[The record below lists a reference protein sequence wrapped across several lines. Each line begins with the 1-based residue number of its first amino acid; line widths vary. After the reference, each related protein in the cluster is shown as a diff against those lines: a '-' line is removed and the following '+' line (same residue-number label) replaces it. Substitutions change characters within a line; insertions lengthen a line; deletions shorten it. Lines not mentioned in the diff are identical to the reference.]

1 MRVPKVKLVY
11 DRRHQ
16 ASTDKE
22 GAVDLRVCFDCKQK
36 FLSTGVKVYPKQ
48 WDSKNECVKLRND
61 ATSLNKALSDIKND
75 AITLLTEMAKS
86 GFVDLSRLNEVF
98 KPKAHDLTFHD
109 YMKERIDKR
118 NVSGNTR
125 ERYQSFY
132 KIFVEEYGK
141 MKNFAEITESGVRDY
156 DEWLHKRIVN
166 GHLMKQSTIYSHH
179 KYLRLFIYDALTDGY
194 VEKNPYQSRRIKID
208 HGEGGQIPSLTID
221 QVQQIENLELDGFL
235 GKTKDLFLFQCYT
248 GLAFSDMQKFRL
260 SNYSQD
266 KEGNYLIKDNRTK
279 TNTTYIFMLSE
290 KALAIV
296 MKYKGKIPAIS
307 NQKYNQYLKVL
318 GQIIGVPTLHS
329 HMGRSTFASTCLN
342 QGMPIDVLKHCLGHT
357 TGLMSEH
364 YATMQEDT
372 IKKAFCNLQNKKMK
386 RNN

>member
-16 ASTDKE
+16 ATPEKE

-36 FLSTGVKVYPKQ
+36 FLSTGVKVYPRQ

-75 AITLLTEMAKS
+75 AITLLTEMSKT
-86 GFVDLSRLNEVF
+86 GYVDLARLNEIF
-98 KPKAHDLTFHD
+98 KPKAYDLTFHE
-109 YMKERIDKR
+109 YMKDRISKR
-118 NVSGNTR
+118 NVSENTR
-125 ERYQSFY
+125 ERYVSFY
-132 KIFVEEYGK
+132 KVFVDEYGK
-141 MKNFAEITESGVRDY
+141 MKNFSDITEAGVRDY

-166 GHLMKQSTIYSHH
+166 GHLMQQSTIYSHH

-194 VEKNPYQSRRIKID
+194 VDKNPYQSKRIKID
-208 HGEGGQIPSLTID
+208 HGESGQIPSLTID
-221 QVQQIENLELDGFL
+221 QVEQIENLELEGFV

-248 GLAFSDMQKFRL
+248 GLAFSDMQKFKL

-266 KEGNYLIKDNRTK
+266 KDGNYLIKDKRTK
-279 TNTTYIFMLSE
+279 TDTTYIFMLSE

-318 GQIIGVPTLHS
+318 GQMIGVPTLHS

-342 QGMPIDVLKHCLGHT
+342 QGMNTDVLKHCLGHVT
-357 TGLMSEH
+357 TFETNR
-364 YATMQEDT
+364 YATMQDET
-372 IKKAFCNLQNKKMK
+372 IKQAFKDIKK
-386 RNN
+386 

>member
-16 ASTDKE
+16 ATPDKE

-36 FLSTGVKVYPKQ
+36 FLSTGVKVYPRQ
-48 WDSKNECVKLRND
+48 WDGKNECVKLRND

-75 AITLLTEMAKS
+75 AITLLTEMSKT
-86 GFVDLSRLNEVF
+86 GYVDLARLNEIF
-98 KPKAHDLTFHD
+98 KPKAYDLTFHE
-109 YMKERIDKR
+109 YMKDRISKR
-118 NVSGNTR
+118 NVSENTR
-125 ERYQSFY
+125 ERYVSFY
-132 KIFVEEYGK
+132 KVFVDEYGK
-141 MKNFAEITESGVRDY
+141 MKNFSDITEAGVRDY
-156 DEWLHKRIVN
+156 DEWLNKRVVN
-166 GHLMKQSTIYSHH
+166 GHLMQQSTIYSHH

-194 VEKNPYQSRRIKID
+194 VDKNPYQSKRIKID
-208 HGEGGQIPSLTID
+208 HGESGQIPSLTID
-221 QVQQIENLELDGFL
+221 QVEQIENLELDGFV

-248 GLAFSDMQKFRL
+248 GLAFSDMQKFKL

-266 KEGNYLIKDNRTK
+266 KDGNYLIKDKRTK
-279 TNTTYIFMLSE
+279 TDTTYIFMLSE

-318 GQIIGVPTLHS
+318 GQMIGVPTLHS

-342 QGMPIDVLKHCLGHT
+342 QGMNTDVLKHCLGHVT
-357 TGLMSEH
+357 TFETNR
-364 YATMQEDT
+364 YATMQDET
-372 IKKAFCNLQNKKMK
+372 IKQAFKDIKK
-386 RNN
+386 

>member
-16 ASTDKE
+16 SSPDKE

-36 FLSTGVKVYPKQ
+36 FLSTGVKVYPRQ
-48 WDSKNECVKLRND
+48 WDGKNECVKLRND

-75 AITLLTEMAKS
+75 AITLLTEMSKT
-86 GFVDLSRLNEVF
+86 GYVDLARLNEIF
-98 KPKAHDLTFHD
+98 KPKAYDLTFHE
-109 YMKERIDKR
+109 YMKDRISKR
-118 NVSGNTR
+118 NVSENTR
-125 ERYQSFY
+125 ERYVSFY
-132 KIFVEEYGK
+132 KVFVDEYGK
-141 MKNFAEITESGVRDY
+141 MKNFSDITEAGVRDY

-166 GHLMKQSTIYSHH
+166 GHLMQQSTIYSHH

-194 VEKNPYQSRRIKID
+194 VDKNPYQSKRIKID
-208 HGEGGQIPSLTID
+208 HGESGQIPSLTID
-221 QVQQIENLELDGFL
+221 QVEQIENLELDGFV

-248 GLAFSDMQKFRL
+248 GLAFSDMQKFKL

-266 KEGNYLIKDNRTK
+266 KDGNYLIKDKRTK
-279 TNTTYIFMLSE
+279 TDTTYIFMLSE

-342 QGMPIDVLKHCLGHT
+342 QGMNTDVLKHCLGHVT
-357 TGLMSEH
+357 TFETNR
-364 YATMQEDT
+364 YATMQDET
-372 IKKAFCNLQNKKMK
+372 IKQAFKDIKK
-386 RNN
+386 

>member
-16 ASTDKE
+16 ATPEKE

-36 FLSTGVKVYPKQ
+36 FLSTGVKVYPRQ

-75 AITLLTEMAKS
+75 AITLLTEMSKT
-86 GFVDLSRLNEVF
+86 GYVDLARLNEIF
-98 KPKAHDLTFHD
+98 KPKAYDLTFHE
-109 YMKERIDKR
+109 YMKDRISKR
-118 NVSGNTR
+118 NVSENTR
-125 ERYQSFY
+125 ERYVSFY
-132 KIFVEEYGK
+132 KVFVDEYGK
-141 MKNFAEITESGVRDY
+141 MKNFSDITEAGVRDY

-166 GHLMKQSTIYSHH
+166 GHLMQQSTIYSHH

-194 VEKNPYQSRRIKID
+194 VDKNPYQSKRIKID
-208 HGEGGQIPSLTID
+208 HGESGQIPSLTID
-221 QVQQIENLELDGFL
+221 QVEQIENLELDGFV

-248 GLAFSDMQKFRL
+248 GLAFSDMQKFKL

-266 KEGNYLIKDNRTK
+266 KDGNYLIKDKRTK
-279 TNTTYIFMLSE
+279 TDTTYIFMLSE

-318 GQIIGVPTLHS
+318 GQMIGVPTLHS

-342 QGMPIDVLKHCLGHT
+342 QGMAIDILKHALGHT
-357 TGLMSEH
+357 SGFMSER
-364 YATMQEDT
+364 YATMQDLT
-372 IKKAFCNLQNKKMK
+372 IKKAFKNISK
-386 RNN
+386 

>member
-16 ASTDKE
+16 ATPEKE

-36 FLSTGVKVYPKQ
+36 FLSTGVKVYPRQ

-75 AITLLTEMAKS
+75 AITLLTEMSKT
-86 GFVDLSRLNEVF
+86 GYVDLARLNEIF
-98 KPKAHDLTFHD
+98 KPKAYDLTFHE
-109 YMKERIDKR
+109 YMKDRISKR
-118 NVSGNTR
+118 NVSENTR
-125 ERYQSFY
+125 ERYVSFY
-132 KIFVEEYGK
+132 KVFVDEYGK
-141 MKNFAEITESGVRDY
+141 MKNFSDITEAGVRDY
-156 DEWLHKRIVN
+156 DEWLHKRVVN
-166 GHLMKQSTIYSHH
+166 GHLMQQSTIYSHH

-194 VEKNPYQSRRIKID
+194 VDKNPYQSKRIKID
-208 HGEGGQIPSLTID
+208 HGESGQIPSLTID
-221 QVQQIENLELDGFL
+221 QVEQIESLELDGFV

-248 GLAFSDMQKFRL
+248 GLAFSDMQKFKL

-266 KEGNYLIKDNRTK
+266 KDGNYLIKDKRTK
-279 TNTTYIFMLSE
+279 TDTTYIFMLSE

-318 GQIIGVPTLHS
+318 GQMIGVPTLHS

-342 QGMPIDVLKHCLGHT
+342 QGMNTDVLKHCLGHVT
-357 TGLMSEH
+357 TFETNR
-364 YATMQEDT
+364 YATMQDET
-372 IKKAFCNLQNKKMK
+372 IKKAFKDIKK
-386 RNN
+386 

>member
-16 ASTDKE
+16 ATPEKE

-36 FLSTGVKVYPKQ
+36 FLSTGVKVYPRQ

-75 AITLLTEMAKS
+75 AITLLTEMSKT
-86 GFVDLSRLNEVF
+86 GYVDLSRLNEIF
-98 KPKAHDLTFHD
+98 KPKAYDLTFNE
-109 YMKERIDKR
+109 YMKDRISKR
-118 NVSGNTR
+118 NVSENTR
-125 ERYQSFY
+125 ERYVSFY
-132 KIFVEEYGK
+132 KVFVDEYGK
-141 MKNFAEITESGVRDY
+141 MKNFSDITEAGVRDY

-166 GHLMKQSTIYSHH
+166 GHLMQQSTIYSHH

-194 VEKNPYQSRRIKID
+194 VDKNPYQSKRIKID
-208 HGEGGQIPSLTID
+208 HGESGQIPSLTID
-221 QVQQIENLELDGFL
+221 QVEQIENLELDGFV

-248 GLAFSDMQKFRL
+248 GLAFSDMQKFKL

-266 KEGNYLIKDNRTK
+266 KDGNYLIKDKRTK
-279 TNTTYIFMLSE
+279 TDTTYIFMLSE

-318 GQIIGVPTLHS
+318 GQMIGVPTLHS

-342 QGMPIDVLKHCLGHT
+342 QGMNTDVLKHCLGHVT
-357 TGLMSEH
+357 TFETNR
-364 YATMQEDT
+364 YATMQDET
-372 IKKAFCNLQNKKMK
+372 IKKAFKDIKK
-386 RNN
+386 

>member
-16 ASTDKE
+16 SSPDKE

-36 FLSTGVKVYPKQ
+36 FLSTGVKVYPRQ

-75 AITLLTEMAKS
+75 AITLLTEMSKT
-86 GFVDLSRLNEVF
+86 GYVDLARLNEIF
-98 KPKAHDLTFHD
+98 KPKAYDLTFHE
-109 YMKERIDKR
+109 YMKDRISKR
-118 NVSGNTR
+118 NVSENTR
-125 ERYQSFY
+125 ERYVSFY
-132 KIFVEEYGK
+132 KVFVDEYGK
-141 MKNFAEITESGVRDY
+141 MKNFSDITEAGVRDY
-156 DEWLHKRIVN
+156 DEWLHKRVVN
-166 GHLMKQSTIYSHH
+166 GHLMQQSTIYSHH

-194 VEKNPYQSRRIKID
+194 VDKNPYQSKRIKID
-208 HGEGGQIPSLTID
+208 HGESGQIPSLTID
-221 QVQQIENLELDGFL
+221 QVEQIENLELDGFV

-248 GLAFSDMQKFRL
+248 GLAFSDMQKFKL

-266 KEGNYLIKDNRTK
+266 KDGNYLIKDKRTK
-279 TNTTYIFMLSE
+279 TDTTYIFMLSE

-318 GQIIGVPTLHS
+318 GQMIGVPTLHS

-342 QGMPIDVLKHCLGHT
+342 QGMNTDVLKHCLGHVT
-357 TGLMSEH
+357 TFETNR
-364 YATMQEDT
+364 YATMQDET
-372 IKKAFCNLQNKKMK
+372 IKKAFKDIKK
-386 RNN
+386 

>member
-16 ASTDKE
+16 SSPDKE

-36 FLSTGVKVYPKQ
+36 FLSTGVKVYPRQ

-75 AITLLTEMAKS
+75 AITLLTEMSKT
-86 GFVDLSRLNEVF
+86 GYVDLARLNEIF
-98 KPKAHDLTFHD
+98 KPKAYDLTFHE
-109 YMKERIDKR
+109 YMKDRISKR
-118 NVSGNTR
+118 NVSENTR
-125 ERYQSFY
+125 ERYVSFY
-132 KIFVEEYGK
+132 KVFVDEYGK
-141 MKNFAEITESGVRDY
+141 MKNFSDITEAGVRDY

-166 GHLMKQSTIYSHH
+166 GHLMQQSTIYSHH

-194 VEKNPYQSRRIKID
+194 VDKNPYQSKRIKID
-208 HGEGGQIPSLTID
+208 HGESGQIPSLTID
-221 QVQQIENLELDGFL
+221 QVEQIESLELDGFV

-248 GLAFSDMQKFRL
+248 GLAFSDMQKFKL

-266 KEGNYLIKDNRTK
+266 KDGNYLIKDKRTK
-279 TNTTYIFMLSE
+279 TDTTYIFMLSE

-318 GQIIGVPTLHS
+318 GQMIGVPTLHS

-342 QGMPIDVLKHCLGHT
+342 QGMNTDVLKHCLGHVT
-357 TGLMSEH
+357 TFETNR
-364 YATMQEDT
+364 YATMQDET
-372 IKKAFCNLQNKKMK
+372 IKQAFKDIKK
-386 RNN
+386 

>member
-16 ASTDKE
+16 ATPEKE

-36 FLSTGVKVYPKQ
+36 FLSTGVKVYPRQ
-48 WDSKNECVKLRND
+48 WDVKNECVKLRND

-75 AITLLTEMAKS
+75 AITLLTEMSKT
-86 GFVDLSRLNEVF
+86 GYVDLARLNEIF
-98 KPKAHDLTFHD
+98 KPKAYDLTFHE
-109 YMKERIDKR
+109 YMKDRISKR
-118 NVSGNTR
+118 NVSENTR
-125 ERYQSFY
+125 ERYVSFY
-132 KIFVEEYGK
+132 KVFVDEYGK
-141 MKNFAEITESGVRDY
+141 MKNFSDITEAGVRDY
-156 DEWLHKRIVN
+156 DEWLHKRVVN
-166 GHLMKQSTIYSHH
+166 GHLMQQSTIYSHH

-194 VEKNPYQSRRIKID
+194 VDKNPYQSKRIKID
-208 HGEGGQIPSLTID
+208 HGESGQIPSLTID
-221 QVQQIENLELDGFL
+221 QVEQIENLELDGFV

-248 GLAFSDMQKFRL
+248 GLAFSDMQKFKL

-266 KEGNYLIKDNRTK
+266 KDGNYLIKDKRTK
-279 TNTTYIFMLSE
+279 TDTTYIFMLSE

-318 GQIIGVPTLHS
+318 GQMIGVPTLHS

-342 QGMPIDVLKHCLGHT
+342 QGMNTDVLKHCLGHVT
-357 TGLMSEH
+357 TFETNR
-364 YATMQEDT
+364 YATMQDET
-372 IKKAFCNLQNKKMK
+372 IKQAFKDIKK
-386 RNN
+386 

>member
-16 ASTDKE
+16 SSPDKE

-36 FLSTGVKVYPKQ
+36 FLSTGVKVYPRQ

-75 AITLLTEMAKS
+75 AITLLTEMSKT
-86 GFVDLSRLNEVF
+86 GYVDLARLNEIF
-98 KPKAHDLTFHD
+98 KPKAYDLTFHE
-109 YMKERIDKR
+109 YMKDRISKR
-118 NVSGNTR
+118 NVSENTR
-125 ERYQSFY
+125 ERYVSFY
-132 KIFVEEYGK
+132 KVFVDEYGK
-141 MKNFAEITESGVRDY
+141 MKNFSDITEAGVRDY

-166 GHLMKQSTIYSHH
+166 GHLMQQSTIYSHH

-194 VEKNPYQSRRIKID
+194 VDKNPYQSKRIKID
-208 HGEGGQIPSLTID
+208 HGESGQIPSLTID
-221 QVQQIENLELDGFL
+221 QVEQIENLELDGFV

-248 GLAFSDMQKFRL
+248 GLAFSDMQKFKL

-266 KEGNYLIKDNRTK
+266 KDGNYLIKDKRTK
-279 TNTTYIFMLSE
+279 TDTTYIFMLSE

-318 GQIIGVPTLHS
+318 GQMIGVPTLHS

-342 QGMPIDVLKHCLGHT
+342 QGMNTDVLKHCLGHVT
-357 TGLMSEH
+357 TFETNR
-364 YATMQEDT
+364 YATMQDET
-372 IKKAFCNLQNKKMK
+372 IKKAFKDIKK
-386 RNN
+386 

>member
-48 WDSKNECVKLRND
+48 WDVKNECVKLRND

-75 AITLLTEMAKS
+75 AITLLTEMSKS
-86 GFVDLSRLNEVF
+86 GYVDLSRLNEVF

-109 YMKERIDKR
+109 YMKERIEKR

-132 KIFVEEYGK
+132 KIFTEEYGK

-156 DEWLHKRIVN
+156 DEWLHKRVVN

-208 HGEGGQIPSLTID
+208 HGEGGQIPCLTIE
-221 QVQQIENLELDGFL
+221 QVGKIEALDLVGYL
-235 GKTKDLFLFQCYT
+235 DKVRDLFLFQCNT

-260 SNYSQD
+260 SDYTQD
-266 KEGNYLIKDNRTK
+266 KDGKYLIKGQRTK
-279 TNTTYIFMLSE
+279 TDTTYIFVLSD

-296 MKYKGKIPAIS
+296 GKYKGKIPHIS

-318 GQIIGVPTLHS
+318 GQMIGVPTLHS

-342 QGMPIDVLKHCLGHT
+342 HGMPIDVLKHCLGHT
-357 TGLMSEH
+357 TGFMSER
-364 YATMQEDT
+364 YATMQDET
-372 IKKAFCNLQNKKMK
+372 IKQAFKDIKK
-386 RNN
+386 

>member
-16 ASTDKE
+16 ATSDKE

-36 FLSTGVKVYPKQ
+36 FLSTGVKVYPRQ
-48 WDSKNECVKLRND
+48 WDGKNECVKLRND

-75 AITLLTEMAKS
+75 AITLLTEMSKT
-86 GFVDLSRLNEVF
+86 GYVDLARLNEIF
-98 KPKAHDLTFHD
+98 KPKAYDLTFHE
-109 YMKERIDKR
+109 YMKDRISKR
-118 NVSGNTR
+118 NVSENTR
-125 ERYQSFY
+125 ERYVSFY
-132 KIFVEEYGK
+132 KVFVDEYGK
-141 MKNFAEITESGVRDY
+141 MKNFSDITEAGVRDY

-166 GHLMKQSTIYSHH
+166 GHLMQQSTIYSHH

-194 VEKNPYQSRRIKID
+194 VDKNPYQSKRIKID
-208 HGEGGQIPSLTID
+208 HGESGQIPSLTID
-221 QVQQIENLELDGFL
+221 QVEQIENLELDGFV

-248 GLAFSDMQKFRL
+248 GLAFSDMQKFKL
-260 SNYSQD
+260 SNYTQD
-266 KEGNYLIKDNRTK
+266 KDGNYLIKDKRTK
-279 TNTTYIFMLSE
+279 TDTTYIFMLSE

-318 GQIIGVPTLHS
+318 GQMIGVPTLHS

-342 QGMPIDVLKHCLGHT
+342 QGMNTDVLKHCLGHVT
-357 TGLMSEH
+357 TFETNR
-364 YATMQEDT
+364 YATMQDET
-372 IKKAFCNLQNKKMK
+372 IKQAFKDIKK
-386 RNN
+386 

>member
-16 ASTDKE
+16 ATPEKE

-36 FLSTGVKVYPKQ
+36 FLSTGVKVYPRQ

-75 AITLLTEMAKS
+75 AITLLTEMSKT
-86 GFVDLSRLNEVF
+86 GYVDLARLNEIF
-98 KPKAHDLTFHD
+98 KPKAYDLTFHE
-109 YMKERIDKR
+109 YMKDRISKR
-118 NVSGNTR
+118 NVSENTR
-125 ERYQSFY
+125 ERYVSYY
-132 KIFVEEYGK
+132 KVFVDEYGK
-141 MKNFAEITESGVRDY
+141 MKNFSDITEAGVRDY
-156 DEWLHKRIVN
+156 DEWLHKRVVN
-166 GHLMKQSTIYSHH
+166 GHLMQQSTIYSHH

-194 VEKNPYQSRRIKID
+194 VDKNPYQSKRIKID
-208 HGEGGQIPSLTID
+208 HGESGQIPSLTID
-221 QVQQIENLELDGFL
+221 QVEQIESLELDGFV

-248 GLAFSDMQKFRL
+248 GLAFSDMQKFKL

-266 KEGNYLIKDNRTK
+266 KDGNYLIKDKRTK
-279 TNTTYIFMLSE
+279 TDTTYIFMLSE

-318 GQIIGVPTLHS
+318 GQMIGVPTLHS

-342 QGMPIDVLKHCLGHT
+342 QGMNTDVLKHCLGHVT
-357 TGLMSEH
+357 TFETNR
-364 YATMQEDT
+364 YATMQDET
-372 IKKAFCNLQNKKMK
+372 IKKAFKDIKK
-386 RNN
+386 

>member
-16 ASTDKE
+16 ATPEKE

-36 FLSTGVKVYPKQ
+36 FLSTGVKVYPRQ

-75 AITLLTEMAKS
+75 AITLLTEMSKT
-86 GFVDLSRLNEVF
+86 GYVDLARLNEIF
-98 KPKAHDLTFHD
+98 KPKAYDLTFHE
-109 YMKERIDKR
+109 YMKDRISKR
-118 NVSGNTR
+118 NVSENTR
-125 ERYQSFY
+125 ERYFSFY
-132 KIFVEEYGK
+132 KVFVDEYGK
-141 MKNFAEITESGVRDY
+141 MKNFSDITEAGVRDY
-156 DEWLHKRIVN
+156 DEWLHKRVVN
-166 GHLMKQSTIYSHH
+166 GHLMQQSTIYSHH

-194 VEKNPYQSRRIKID
+194 VDKNPYQSKRIKID
-208 HGEGGQIPSLTID
+208 HGESGQIPSLTID
-221 QVQQIENLELDGFL
+221 QVEQIENLELDGFV

-248 GLAFSDMQKFRL
+248 GLAFSDMQKFKL
-260 SNYSQD
+260 SNYTQD
-266 KEGNYLIKDNRTK
+266 KDGNYLIKDKRTK
-279 TNTTYIFMLSE
+279 TDTTYIFMLSE

-318 GQIIGVPTLHS
+318 GQMIGVPTLHS

-342 QGMPIDVLKHCLGHT
+342 QGMNTDVLKHCLGHVT
-357 TGLMSEH
+357 TFETNR
-364 YATMQEDT
+364 YATMQDET
-372 IKKAFCNLQNKKMK
+372 IKQAFKDIKK
-386 RNN
+386 

>member
-16 ASTDKE
+16 ATSEKE

-36 FLSTGVKVYPKQ
+36 FLSTGVKVYPRQ

-75 AITLLTEMAKS
+75 AITLLTEMSKT
-86 GFVDLSRLNEVF
+86 GYVDLARLNEIF
-98 KPKAHDLTFHD
+98 KPKAYDLTFHE
-109 YMKERIDKR
+109 YMKDRISKR
-118 NVSGNTR
+118 NVSENTR
-125 ERYQSFY
+125 ERYASFY
-132 KIFVEEYGK
+132 KVFVDEYGK
-141 MKNFAEITESGVRDY
+141 MKNFSDITEAGVRDY

-166 GHLMKQSTIYSHH
+166 GHLMQQSTIYSHH

-194 VEKNPYQSRRIKID
+194 VDKNPYQSKRIKID
-208 HGEGGQIPSLTID
+208 HGESGQIPSLTID
-221 QVQQIENLELDGFL
+221 QVEQIENLELEGFV

-248 GLAFSDMQKFRL
+248 GLAFSDMQKFKL

-266 KEGNYLIKDNRTK
+266 KDGNYLIKDKRTK
-279 TNTTYIFMLSE
+279 TDTTYIFMLSE

-318 GQIIGVPTLHS
+318 GQMIGVPTLHS

-342 QGMPIDVLKHCLGHT
+342 QGMAIDILKHALGHT
-357 TGLMSEH
+357 SGFMSER
-364 YATMQEDT
+364 YATMQDLT
-372 IKKAFCNLQNKKMK
+372 IKKAFDALGKN
-386 RNN
+386 

>member
-16 ASTDKE
+16 ATPEKE

-36 FLSTGVKVYPKQ
+36 FLSTGVKVYPRQ

-75 AITLLTEMAKS
+75 AITLLTEMSKT
-86 GFVDLSRLNEVF
+86 GYVDLARLNEIF
-98 KPKAHDLTFHD
+98 KPKAYDLTFHE
-109 YMKERIDKR
+109 YMKDRISKR
-118 NVSGNTR
+118 NVSENTR
-125 ERYQSFY
+125 ERYVSFY
-132 KIFVEEYGK
+132 KVFVDEYGK
-141 MKNFAEITESGVRDY
+141 MKNFSDITEAGVRDY
-156 DEWLHKRIVN
+156 DEWLHKRTVN
-166 GHLMKQSTIYSHH
+166 GHLMQQSTIYSHH

-194 VEKNPYQSRRIKID
+194 VDKNPYQSKRIKID
-208 HGEGGQIPSLTID
+208 HGESGQIPSLTID
-221 QVQQIENLELDGFL
+221 QVEQIENLELEGFV

-248 GLAFSDMQKFRL
+248 GLAFSDMQKFKL

-266 KEGNYLIKDNRTK
+266 KDGNYLIKDKRTK
-279 TNTTYIFMLSE
+279 TDTTYIFMLSE

-318 GQIIGVPTLHS
+318 GQMIGVPTLHS

-342 QGMPIDVLKHCLGHT
+342 QGMNTDVLKHCLGHVT
-357 TGLMSEH
+357 TFETNR
-364 YATMQEDT
+364 YATMQDET
-372 IKKAFCNLQNKKMK
+372 IKKAFKDIKK
-386 RNN
+386 

>member
-22 GAVDLRVCFDCKQK
+22 GSVDLRVCFDCKQK

-48 WDSKNECVKLRND
+48 WDVKNECVKLRND

-75 AITLLTEMAKS
+75 AITLLTEMSKS
-86 GFVDLSRLNEVF
+86 GYVDLSRLNEVF

-109 YMKERIDKR
+109 YMKERIEKR

-141 MKNFAEITESGVRDY
+141 MKNFADITEAGVRSY
-156 DEWLHKRIVN
+156 DEWLHKRVVN

-208 HGEGGQIPSLTID
+208 HGEGGQIPCLTIE
-221 QVQQIENLELDGFL
+221 QVEKIESLDLVGYL
-235 GKTKDLFLFQCYT
+235 DKVRDLFLFQCNT

-260 SNYSQD
+260 RDYTQD
-266 KEGNYLIKDNRTK
+266 KDGKYLIKGQRTK
-279 TNTTYIFMLSE
+279 TDTTYIFVLSD

-296 MKYKGKIPAIS
+296 GKYKGRIPTIS

-318 GQIIGVPTLHS
+318 GQMIGVPTLHS

-357 TGLMSEH
+357 TGFMSER
-364 YATMQEDT
+364 YATMQDET
-372 IKKAFCNLQNKKMK
+372 IKQAFKDIKK
-386 RNN
+386 

>member
-16 ASTDKE
+16 ATPEKE

-36 FLSTGVKVYPKQ
+36 FLSTGVKVYPRQ

-75 AITLLTEMAKS
+75 AITLLTEMSKT
-86 GFVDLSRLNEVF
+86 GYVDLARLNEIF
-98 KPKAHDLTFHD
+98 KPKAYDLTFHE
-109 YMKERIDKR
+109 YMKDRISKR
-118 NVSGNTR
+118 NVSENTR
-125 ERYQSFY
+125 ERYVSFY
-132 KIFVEEYGK
+132 KVFVDEYGK
-141 MKNFAEITESGVRDY
+141 MKNFSDITEAGVRDY

-166 GHLMKQSTIYSHH
+166 GHLMQQSTIYSHH

-194 VEKNPYQSRRIKID
+194 VDKNPYQSKRIKID
-208 HGEGGQIPSLTID
+208 HGESGQIPSLTID
-221 QVQQIENLELDGFL
+221 QVEQIENLELDGFV

-248 GLAFSDMQKFRL
+248 GLAFSDMQKFKL

-266 KEGNYLIKDNRTK
+266 KDGNYLIKDKRTK
-279 TNTTYIFMLSE
+279 TDTTYIFMLSE

-318 GQIIGVPTLHS
+318 GQMIGVPTLHS

-342 QGMPIDVLKHCLGHT
+342 KGMNTDVLKHCLGHVT
-357 TGLMSEH
+357 TFETNR
-364 YATMQEDT
+364 YATMQDET
-372 IKKAFCNLQNKKMK
+372 IKQAFKDIKK
-386 RNN
+386 

>member
-16 ASTDKE
+16 ATPEKE

-36 FLSTGVKVYPKQ
+36 FLSTGVKVYPRQ

-75 AITLLTEMAKS
+75 AITLLTEMSKT
-86 GFVDLSRLNEVF
+86 GYVDLARLNEIF
-98 KPKAHDLTFHD
+98 KPKAYDLTFHE
-109 YMKERIDKR
+109 YMKDRISKR
-118 NVSGNTR
+118 NVSENTR
-125 ERYQSFY
+125 ERYVSFY
-132 KIFVEEYGK
+132 KVFVDEYGK
-141 MKNFAEITESGVRDY
+141 MKNFSDITEAGVRDY
-156 DEWLHKRIVN
+156 DEWLHKRVVN
-166 GHLMKQSTIYSHH
+166 GHLMQQSTIYSHH

-194 VEKNPYQSRRIKID
+194 VDKNPYQSKRIKID
-208 HGEGGQIPSLTID
+208 HGESGQIPSLTID
-221 QVQQIENLELDGFL
+221 QVEQIESLELDGFV

-248 GLAFSDMQKFRL
+248 GLAFSDMQKFKL

-266 KEGNYLIKDNRTK
+266 KDGNYLIKDKRTK
-279 TNTTYIFMLSE
+279 TDTTYIFMLSE

-318 GQIIGVPTLHS
+318 GQMIGVPTLHS

-342 QGMPIDVLKHCLGHT
+342 QGMNTDVLKHCLGHVT
-357 TGLMSEH
+357 TFETNR
-364 YATMQEDT
+364 YATMQDET
-372 IKKAFCNLQNKKMK
+372 IKKAFKDMKK
-386 RNN
+386 

>member
-1 MRVPKVKLVY
+1 MRVPKVKLVF

-16 ASTDKE
+16 ATPDKE

-75 AITLLTEMAKS
+75 AITLLTDMAKT
-86 GFVDLSRLNEVF
+86 GYVDLARLNEIF
-98 KPKAHDLTFHD
+98 KPKAYDLTFHE
-109 YMKERIDKR
+109 YMKDRISKR
-118 NVSGNTR
+118 NVSENTR
-125 ERYQSFY
+125 ERYVSFY

-141 MKNFAEITESGVRDY
+141 MKNFADITEAGVRSY

-166 GHLMKQSTIYSHH
+166 GHLMQQSTIYSHH

-194 VEKNPYQSRRIKID
+194 VEKNPYQSKRIKID

-221 QVQQIENLELDGFL
+221 QVQQIESLELDGFL

-296 MKYKGKIPAIS
+296 MKYKGKIPTIS

-318 GQIIGVPTLHS
+318 GQMIGVPTLHS

-357 TGLMSEH
+357 TGIMSER
-364 YATMQEDT
+364 YATMQDET
-372 IKKAFCNLQNKKMK
+372 IKQAFKDIKK
-386 RNN
+386 

>member
-16 ASTDKE
+16 ATPEKE

-36 FLSTGVKVYPKQ
+36 FLSTGVKVYPRQ

-61 ATSLNKALSDIKND
+61 ATSLNKAMSDIKND
-75 AITLLTEMAKS
+75 AITLLTEMSKT
-86 GFVDLSRLNEVF
+86 GYVDLARLNEIF
-98 KPKAHDLTFHD
+98 KPKAYDLTFHE
-109 YMKERIDKR
+109 YMKDRISKR
-118 NVSGNTR
+118 NVSENTR
-125 ERYQSFY
+125 ERYVSFY
-132 KIFVEEYGK
+132 KVFVDEYGK
-141 MKNFAEITESGVRDY
+141 MKNFSDITEAGVRDY

-166 GHLMKQSTIYSHH
+166 GHLMQQSTIYSHH

-194 VEKNPYQSRRIKID
+194 VDKNPYQSKRIKID
-208 HGEGGQIPSLTID
+208 HGESGQIPSLTID
-221 QVQQIENLELDGFL
+221 QVEQIENLELEGFV

-248 GLAFSDMQKFRL
+248 GLAFSDMQKFKL

-266 KEGNYLIKDNRTK
+266 KDGNYLIKDKRTK
-279 TNTTYIFMLSE
+279 TDTTYIFMLSE

-318 GQIIGVPTLHS
+318 GQMIGVPTLHS

-342 QGMPIDVLKHCLGHT
+342 QGMAIDVLKHALGHRS
-357 TGLMSEH
+357 GFMSER
-364 YATMQEDT
+364 YATMQDLT
-372 IKKAFCNLQNKKMK
+372 IKKAFNALGKN
-386 RNN
+386 

>member
-16 ASTDKE
+16 ATPEKE

-36 FLSTGVKVYPKQ
+36 FLSTGVKVYPRQ
-48 WDSKNECVKLRND
+48 WDGKNECVKLRND

-75 AITLLTEMAKS
+75 AITLLTEMSKT
-86 GFVDLSRLNEVF
+86 GYVDLARLNEIF
-98 KPKAHDLTFHD
+98 KPKAYDLTFHE
-109 YMKERIDKR
+109 YMQDRISKR
-118 NVSGNTR
+118 NVSENTR
-125 ERYQSFY
+125 ERYVSFY
-132 KIFVEEYGK
+132 KVFVDEYGK
-141 MKNFAEITESGVRDY
+141 MKNFSDITEAGVRDY

-166 GHLMKQSTIYSHH
+166 GHLMQQSTIYSHH

-194 VEKNPYQSRRIKID
+194 VDKNPYQSKRIKID
-208 HGEGGQIPSLTID
+208 HGESGQIPSLTID
-221 QVQQIENLELDGFL
+221 QVEQIENLELDGFV

-248 GLAFSDMQKFRL
+248 GLAFSDMQKFKL

-266 KEGNYLIKDNRTK
+266 KDGNYLIKDKRTK
-279 TNTTYIFMLSE
+279 TDTTYIFMLSE

-318 GQIIGVPTLHS
+318 GQMIGVPTLHS

-342 QGMPIDVLKHCLGHT
+342 QGMNTDVLKHCLGHVT
-357 TGLMSEH
+357 TFETNR
-364 YATMQEDT
+364 YATMQDET
-372 IKKAFCNLQNKKMK
+372 IKQAFKDIKK
-386 RNN
+386 

>member
-16 ASTDKE
+16 SSPDKE

-36 FLSTGVKVYPKQ
+36 FLSTGVKVYPRQ
-48 WDSKNECVKLRND
+48 WDSRNECVKLRND

-75 AITLLTEMAKS
+75 AITLLTEMSKT
-86 GFVDLSRLNEVF
+86 GYVDLARLNEIF
-98 KPKAHDLTFHD
+98 KPKAYDLTFHE
-109 YMKERIDKR
+109 YMKDRISKR
-118 NVSGNTR
+118 NVSENTR
-125 ERYQSFY
+125 ERYASFY
-132 KIFVEEYGK
+132 KVFVDEYGK
-141 MKNFAEITESGVRDY
+141 MKNFSDITEAGVRDY

-166 GHLMKQSTIYSHH
+166 GHLMQQSTIYSHH

-194 VEKNPYQSRRIKID
+194 VDKNPYQSKRIKID
-208 HGEGGQIPSLTID
+208 HGESGQIPSLTID
-221 QVQQIENLELDGFL
+221 QVEQIENLELDGFV

-248 GLAFSDMQKFRL
+248 GLAFSDMQKFKL

-266 KEGNYLIKDNRTK
+266 KDGNYLIKDKRTK
-279 TNTTYIFMLSE
+279 TDTTYIFMLSE

-318 GQIIGVPTLHS
+318 GQMIGVPTLHS

-342 QGMPIDVLKHCLGHT
+342 QGMNTDVLKHCLGHVT
-357 TGLMSEH
+357 TFETNR
-364 YATMQEDT
+364 YATMQDET
-372 IKKAFCNLQNKKMK
+372 IKQAFKDIKK
-386 RNN
+386 

>member
-16 ASTDKE
+16 ATPEKE

-36 FLSTGVKVYPKQ
+36 FLSTGVKVYPRQ

-75 AITLLTEMAKS
+75 AITLLTEMSKT
-86 GFVDLSRLNEVF
+86 GYVDLARLNEIF
-98 KPKAHDLTFHD
+98 KPKAYDLTFHE
-109 YMKERIDKR
+109 YMKDRISKR
-118 NVSGNTR
+118 NVSENTR
-125 ERYQSFY
+125 ERYISFY
-132 KIFVEEYGK
+132 KVFVDEYGK
-141 MKNFAEITESGVRDY
+141 MKNFSDITEAGVRDY

-166 GHLMKQSTIYSHH
+166 GHLMQQSTIYSHH

-194 VEKNPYQSRRIKID
+194 VDKNPYQSKRIKID
-208 HGEGGQIPSLTID
+208 HGESGQIPSLTID
-221 QVQQIENLELDGFL
+221 QVEQIENLELDGFV

-248 GLAFSDMQKFRL
+248 GLAFSDMQKFKL

-266 KEGNYLIKDNRTK
+266 KDGNYLIKDKRTK
-279 TNTTYIFMLSE
+279 TDTTYIFMLSE

-318 GQIIGVPTLHS
+318 GQMIGVPTLHS

-342 QGMPIDVLKHCLGHT
+342 QGMNTDVLKHCLGHVT
-357 TGLMSEH
+357 TFETNR
-364 YATMQEDT
+364 YATMQDET
-372 IKKAFCNLQNKKMK
+372 IKQAFKDIKK
-386 RNN
+386 

>member
-16 ASTDKE
+16 ATSEKE

-36 FLSTGVKVYPKQ
+36 FLSTGVKVYPRQ

-75 AITLLTEMAKS
+75 AITLLTEMSKT
-86 GFVDLSRLNEVF
+86 GYVDLARLNEIF
-98 KPKAHDLTFHD
+98 KPKAYDLTFHE
-109 YMKERIDKR
+109 YMKDRISKR
-118 NVSGNTR
+118 NVSENTR
-125 ERYQSFY
+125 ERYVSFY
-132 KIFVEEYGK
+132 KVFVDEYGK
-141 MKNFAEITESGVRDY
+141 MKNFSDITEAGVRDY
-156 DEWLHKRIVN
+156 DEWLHKRVVN
-166 GHLMKQSTIYSHH
+166 GHLMQQSTIYSHH

-194 VEKNPYQSRRIKID
+194 VDKNPYQSKRIKID
-208 HGEGGQIPSLTID
+208 HGESGQIPSLTID
-221 QVQQIENLELDGFL
+221 QVEQIENLELDGFV

-248 GLAFSDMQKFRL
+248 GLAFSDMQKFKL

-266 KEGNYLIKDNRTK
+266 KDGNYLIKDKRTK
-279 TNTTYIFMLSE
+279 TDTTYIFMLSE

-318 GQIIGVPTLHS
+318 GQMIGVPTLHS

-342 QGMPIDVLKHCLGHT
+342 QGMNTDVLKHCLGHVT
-357 TGLMSEH
+357 TFETNR
-364 YATMQEDT
+364 YATMQDET
-372 IKKAFCNLQNKKMK
+372 IKKAFKDIKK
-386 RNN
+386 

>member
-16 ASTDKE
+16 ATPEKE

-36 FLSTGVKVYPKQ
+36 FLSTGVKVYPRQ

-75 AITLLTEMAKS
+75 AISLLTEMSKT
-86 GFVDLSRLNEVF
+86 GYVDLARLNEIF
-98 KPKAHDLTFHD
+98 KPKAYDLTFHE
-109 YMKERIDKR
+109 YMKDRISKR
-118 NVSGNTR
+118 NVSENTR
-125 ERYQSFY
+125 ERYVSFY
-132 KIFVEEYGK
+132 KVFVDEYGK
-141 MKNFAEITESGVRDY
+141 MKNFSDITEAGVRDY

-166 GHLMKQSTIYSHH
+166 GHLMQQSTIYSHH

-194 VEKNPYQSRRIKID
+194 VDKNPYQSKRIKID
-208 HGEGGQIPSLTID
+208 HGESGQIPSLTID
-221 QVQQIENLELDGFL
+221 QVEQIENLELDGFV

-248 GLAFSDMQKFRL
+248 GLAFSDMQKFKL

-266 KEGNYLIKDNRTK
+266 KDGNYLIKDKRTK
-279 TNTTYIFMLSE
+279 TDTTYIFMLSE

-318 GQIIGVPTLHS
+318 GQMIGVPTLHS

-342 QGMPIDVLKHCLGHT
+342 QGMNTDVLKHCLGHVT
-357 TGLMSEH
+357 TFETNR
-364 YATMQEDT
+364 YATMQDET
-372 IKKAFCNLQNKKMK
+372 IKQAFKDIKK
-386 RNN
+386 